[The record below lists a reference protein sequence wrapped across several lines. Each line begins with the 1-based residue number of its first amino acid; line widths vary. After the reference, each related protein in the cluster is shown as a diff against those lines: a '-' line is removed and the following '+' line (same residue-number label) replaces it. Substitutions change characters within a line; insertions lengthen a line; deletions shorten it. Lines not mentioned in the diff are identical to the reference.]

1 MSSLADHHARV
12 GRIFLESCELPEDQ
26 REAFLQQA
34 CQGDPSLL
42 REVRDKHVPSS
53 RQLLDVL
60 SELKATHEQLW
71 DIEDA
76 VRELEA
82 ASDFSDRFVQKA
94 RAVYETNDK
103 RAHLKKRIN
112 QLLNS
117 DILEEKSYG
126 AQTQ

>member
-1 MSSLADHHARV
+1 MICVPVSYGELLDKLTILEIKAD
-12 GRIFLESCELPEDQ
+12 RISDPHKRGNVEREL
-26 REAFLQQA
+26 
-34 CQGDPSLL
+34 GLL
-42 REVRDKHVPSS
+42 REVRDKPVPSS

-60 SELKATHEQLW
+60 SELKATNEQLW

-76 VRELEA
+76 LRELEA

-117 DILEEKSYG
+117 DIVEEKSYG